1 MVDLFMIIIL
11 LMEFYVVY
19 YVFIMFK
26 SVIGFYDSYFMFVV
40 KKVDLDGLWING
52 FLLNVMEIREFFG
65 GEYVGGYVFL
75 LEGIYDICYI
85 FLICVFGGVFYG
97 RGWFEMYG
105 FVIGMRLMLINE
117 VF

>member
-1 MVDLFMIIIL
+1 
-11 LMEFYVVY
+11 
-19 YVFIMFK
+19 
-26 SVIGFYDSYFMFVV
+26 
-40 KKVDLDGLWING
+40 
-52 FLLNVMEIREFFG
+52 MEIREFFG

-105 FVIGMRLMLINE
+105 FVIGMRLMFINE
-117 VF
+117 VFQCYYIEVFLEYKKFLYSLYVV

>member
-1 MVDLFMIIIL
+1 
-11 LMEFYVVY
+11 
-19 YVFIMFK
+19 
-26 SVIGFYDSYFMFVV
+26 
-40 KKVDLDGLWING
+40 
-52 FLLNVMEIREFFG
+52 MEIREFFG

-75 LEGIYDICYI
+75 FEGIYDICYI

>member
-1 MVDLFMIIIL
+1 
-11 LMEFYVVY
+11 
-19 YVFIMFK
+19 
-26 SVIGFYDSYFMFVV
+26 
-40 KKVDLDGLWING
+40 
-52 FLLNVMEIREFFG
+52 MEIWEFFG

-105 FVIGMRLMLINE
+105 FVIGMRLMFINE
-117 VF
+117 VFQCYYIEVFLEYKNFYIVYMQYNNSYV